1 MEVFYSGTWGTI
13 CGEYWDILDAIVVC
27 RQLGYFSA
35 LTAEG
40 KGSSGKAR
48 LWLHN
53 VQCQGSESS
62 IDKCFNNGWD
72 ITDRCRSNQ
81 YASVVCTGWTIL

>member
-35 LTAEG
+35 VTAEG
-40 KGSSGKAR
+40 KGLSGKAR

-62 IDKCFNNGWD
+62 IDKCFNNGWGIRD
-72 ITDRCRSNQ
+72 HCLRNQ